1 MKYTFISVI
10 FIYSDSEKIRYEALY
25 KKVLIVKSYRAVFR
39 IKTHTMMLDK
49 RNILIF
55 YTNFAYDFLIF
66 PVIAPQSS

>member
-10 FIYSDSEKIRYEALY
+10 FIYSDSEKIRCEALY
-25 KKVLIVKSYRAVFR
+25 KKVLIVKSCRAVFI

>member
-10 FIYSDSEKIRYEALY
+10 FIYTLKRCEALY
-25 KKVLIVKSYRAVFR
+25 KKVLIVKSYRAVFI